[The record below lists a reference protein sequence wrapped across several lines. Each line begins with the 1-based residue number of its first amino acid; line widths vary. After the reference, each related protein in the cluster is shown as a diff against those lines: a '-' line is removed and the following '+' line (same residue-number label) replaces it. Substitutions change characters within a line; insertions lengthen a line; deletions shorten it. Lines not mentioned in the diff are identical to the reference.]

1 LREAIIVVM
10 PRSFPLAV
18 KAISQEVLL
27 KTMTI
32 NDIIIYVIIFLLT
45 FMVARMVLKMMRGY

>member
-1 LREAIIVVM
+1 M
-10 PRSFPLAV
+10 PSFPSCFLAV
-18 KAISQEVLL
+18 KALSQEVLL
-27 KTMTI
+27 KTMTV